1 MGKVSADM
9 NVSIDGF
16 IAGPGARPGN
26 PLGDTG
32 ARVHDWMKAGIAWRD
47 RAGFGG
53 GTENRDSE
61 VVDEWFNSYG
71 AVVMGRNMFDAG
83 EVPWGDNPPFRAPVF
98 VVTTRA
104 RETLVRE
111 GGTTFTF
118 VTDGLERALDQ
129 ARDAA
134 RDKDV
139 DIAGG
144 ADVLQQ
150 VIKAG
155 LLDEL
160 QIHFAPVL
168 LGDGIRLFD
177 QLRPEDLELEPT
189 RVIASPRVTH
199 VRYRVVK

>member
-1 MGKVSADM
+1 
-9 NVSIDGF
+9 
-16 IAGPGARPGN
+16 
-26 PLGDTG
+26 
-32 ARVHDWMKAGIAWRD
+32 
-47 RAGFGG
+47 
-53 GTENRDSE
+53 
-61 VVDEWFNSYG
+61 
-71 AVVMGRNMFDAG
+71 MFDTG

-98 VVTTRA
+98 VLTSRA
-104 RETLVRE
+104 RETLVKE

-118 VTDGLERALDQ
+118 VTDGLDNALDQ

-134 RDKDV
+134 RDKNV

-177 QLRPEDLELEPT
+177 QLGPDDLELEPT
-189 RVIASPRVTH
+189 RVIDSPSVTH

>member
-9 NVSIDGF
+9 NVSVDGF

-32 ARVHDWMKAGIAWRD
+32 AQVHDWMKAGTAWRD

-71 AVVMGRNMFDAG
+71 AVVMGRNMFDTG

-98 VVTTRA
+98 VVTSRA
-104 RETLVRE
+104 RDTLVRE

-118 VTDGLERALDQ
+118 VTDGLESALDQ

-134 RDKDV
+134 RDKSV

-150 VIKAG
+150 VIKAR

-177 QLRPEDLELEPT
+177 QLGPDDLELQPI
-189 RVIASPRVTH
+189 RVIDSPHVTH

>member
-9 NVSIDGF
+9 NVSVDGF
-16 IAGPGARPGN
+16 IAGPGARPGS
-26 PLGDTG
+26 PRGDTG
-32 ARVHDWMKAGIAWRD
+32 TRVHDWMKAGTAWRD
-47 RAGFGG
+47 RTGFGG

-71 AVVMGRNMFDAG
+71 AVVMGRNMFDTG
-83 EVPWGDNPPFRAPVF
+83 EVPWGDNPPFRTPVF
-98 VVTTRA
+98 VLTSRA
-104 RETLVRE
+104 RRTLVKE

-118 VTDGLERALDQ
+118 VTDGLESALDQ

-134 RDKDV
+134 RDKNV

-177 QLRPEDLELEPT
+177 QLGSDDLELEPT
-189 RVIASPRVTH
+189 RVIDSPSVTH

>member
-1 MGKVSADM
+1 MGKVTADM
-9 NVSIDGF
+9 NVSLDGF

-32 ARVHDWMKAGIAWRD
+32 ARVHDWMKDTSSWRE
-47 RAGFGG
+47 RAGLPGG
-53 GTENRDSE
+53 DSNTDSE
-61 VVDEWFNSYG
+61 VVEAWFRGYG
-71 AVVMGRNMFDAG
+71 AVVMGRNMFDTG

-98 VVTTRA
+98 VVTNRA
-104 RETLVRE
+104 REVLPRE

-118 VTDGLERALDQ
+118 ITDGIEKALAQ
-129 ARDAA
+129 AQVAA
-134 RDKDV
+134 GGKDV
-139 DIAGG
+139 DVAGG

-150 VIKAG
+150 FLRAG

-160 QIHFAPVL
+160 QLHFAPVF

-177 QLRPEDLELEPT
+177 RTPENIQVEPIT
-189 RVIASPRVTH
+189 VIESPRITH

>member
-9 NVSIDGF
+9 TVSLDGF

-32 ARVHDWMKAGIAWRD
+32 ARVHDWMKAATAWRE
-47 RAGFGG
+47 RAGFAG
-53 GTENRDSE
+53 GTTNRDSE
-61 VVDEWFNSYG
+61 VVNEWFRSYG
-71 AVVMGRNMFDAG
+71 AVVMGRNMFDTG

-98 VVTTRA
+98 VLTNRA
-104 RETLVRE
+104 RDRLVRE

-118 VTDGLERALDQ
+118 VTDEIESALEQ
-129 ARDAA
+129 ARDVAA
-134 RDKDV
+134 DKNV

-150 VIKAG
+150 FIKAG

-168 LGDGIRLFD
+168 LADGIRLFD
-177 QLRPEDLELEPT
+177 QLGPDDLELEPT

-199 VRYRVVK
+199 VRYRVVR